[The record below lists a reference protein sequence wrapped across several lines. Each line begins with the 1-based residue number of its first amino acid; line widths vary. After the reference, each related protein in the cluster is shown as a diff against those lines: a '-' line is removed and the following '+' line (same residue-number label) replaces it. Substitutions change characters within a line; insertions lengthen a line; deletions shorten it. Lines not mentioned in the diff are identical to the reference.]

1 MNTKIKQNQRL
12 PPEVNRIIFVRNLP
26 FKISSDELYDIFGKF
41 GTIRQM
47 RKGNTSKT
55 KGTCFIVYED
65 IFKAKQAVDHLNG
78 FNVAGKYL
86 ICLYYQQNKAGQKRG
101 ENQQKVN

>member
-1 MNTKIKQNQRL
+1 MNAKIKANMRL

-26 FKISSDELYDIFGKF
+26 HKISPDELYDIFGKY

-47 RKGNTSKT
+47 RKGNTTKT
-55 KGTCFIVYED
+55 KGTCFVVYED
-65 IFKAKQAVDHLNG
+65 IFHAKNAVDHLNG

-86 ICLYYQQNKAGQKRG
+86 ICLYY
-101 ENQQKVN
+101 